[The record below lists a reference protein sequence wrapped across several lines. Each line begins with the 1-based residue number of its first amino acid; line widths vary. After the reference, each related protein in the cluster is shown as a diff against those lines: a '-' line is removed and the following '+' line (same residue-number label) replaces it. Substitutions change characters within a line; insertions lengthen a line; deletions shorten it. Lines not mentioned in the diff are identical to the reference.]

1 MALLEL
7 KDVSRHFGG
16 LAAVSHL
23 DMAADQGEIVG
34 LIGPNGAGKTTVF
47 NVISGVFHPDRG
59 QVGFDGE
66 DISSLEPHFVAQR
79 GIVRTFQTTTL
90 FSGLSVIEN
99 VLLGLHLVSTI
110 GFREAVFHTKSC
122 RDKENELR
130 QKARET
136 LAFVGLVGV
145 ENEFARNLPYG
156 HQRLLSIAIALAARP
171 KLLLLDEPVA
181 GMNPREVN
189 TTMDLIRSIRD
200 RRGIGI
206 VLVEHNMRAVVS
218 LCERIVVLNF
228 GQKIAEGPAAE
239 IRENQHVIDA
249 YLGKE

>member
-23 DMAADQGEIVG
+23 DMAADTGEIVG

-47 NVISGVFHPDRG
+47 NVVSGVFHADHG
-59 QVGFDGE
+59 QVLLDGE
-66 DISSLEPHFVAQR
+66 DISNLEPHFVARR
-79 GIVRTFQTTTL
+79 GVVRTFQTTTL
-90 FSGLSVIEN
+90 FAGLSVIEN
-99 VLLGLHLVSTI
+99 ALLGLHLVSTT
-110 GFREAVFHTKSC
+110 GFREALLNTISY
-122 RDKENELR
+122 RDKERELR
-130 QKARET
+130 RKALET
-136 LAFVGLVGV
+136 LAFVGLVGA

-171 KLLLLDEPVA
+171 RLLLLDEPVA
-181 GMNPREVN
+181 GMNPREVK

-206 VLVEHNMRAVVS
+206 VLVEHNMRAVTS

-228 GQKIAEGPAAE
+228 GQKIAEGSAAE